1 MKPNFARVRSRAKRI
16 RLLLL
21 DVDGVLTDGRII
33 IDERGMETKQFHV
46 RDGQGIVLLLRAG
59 IEVGF
64 ISARASPVVR
74 RRAKELGVRLV
85 RQGVRDK
92 LQAYNEI
99 KRQRGLG
106 DAEIAYVGDD
116 LVDWP
121 LLRRAG
127 LSVCVGDGWRD
138 LQPRVH
144 WVTRAFGGAG
154 AVREVADVLLRAQGK
169 QVELTK

>member
-1 MKPNFARVRSRAKRI
+1 VKPSLARIRSRAKKI

-33 IDERGMETKQFHV
+33 IDDRGVETKQFHS
-46 RDGQGIVLLLRAG
+46 RDGQGIALLLRAG

-64 ISARASPVVR
+64 ISARTSAAAR

-92 LQAYNEI
+92 IQAYNEI
-99 KRQRGLG
+99 KRERGLR

-127 LSVCVGDGWRD
+127 LGVCVGDAWRE
-138 LQPRVH
+138 LRPRVH

-154 AVREVADVLLRAQGK
+154 AVREVADLLLKAQGK
-169 QVELTK
+169 QVDLTK

>member
-1 MKPNFARVRSRAKRI
+1 MKLSVATVRSKAKKI

-33 IDERGMETKQFHV
+33 IDGRGIETKQFHV
-46 RDGQGIVLLLRAG
+46 RDGQGIALLLQAG

-64 ISARASPVVR
+64 ISARASVAVS
-74 RRAKELGVRLV
+74 RRAKELGVRLL

-92 LQAYNEI
+92 LQTYNEI
-99 KRQRGLG
+99 KRARSLQ

-127 LSVCVGDGWRD
+127 LAVCVADAWPE
-138 LQPRVH
+138 LCSRVD
-144 WVTRAFGGAG
+144 WVTRASGGMG
-154 AVREVADVLLRAQGK
+154 AVREVADFVLKAQGK
-169 QVELTK
+169 QFGLTK